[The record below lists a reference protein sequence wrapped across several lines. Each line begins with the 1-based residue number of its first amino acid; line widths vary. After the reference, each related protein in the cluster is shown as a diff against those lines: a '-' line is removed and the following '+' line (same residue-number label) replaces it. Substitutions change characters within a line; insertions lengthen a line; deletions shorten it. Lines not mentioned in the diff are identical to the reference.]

1 MNTSDKKDQIPV
13 DFGAVDEFVNVTG
26 IHGLCWH
33 QWSRANAITSCRHK
47 IHSLEIDNL
56 FFVNMSL

>member
-26 IHGLCWH
+26 IHGLC
-33 QWSRANAITSCRHK
+33 
-47 IHSLEIDNL
+47 
-56 FFVNMSL
+56 